1 MAAPKKWYRALAHL
15 SISRPAA
22 SDPKGMPMA
31 DLIPKGE
38 KVQLDEETAQRFLTG
53 HRVPVIRPA
62 EDDESSDPQLKAR
75 DLFGERAPAQAF
87 GARPDPPGSST
98 VTINPEV
105 ADPSDPRNAPEA
117 HDPQPDASVDP
128 ALAKGTAAKAK

>member
-1 MAAPKKWYRALAHL
+1 MGTPTKLWQALTHL

-38 KVQLDEETAQRFLTG
+38 TVRLTDEQAQGFLTR
-53 HRVPVIRPA
+53 HRIPVIRPA
-62 EDDESSDPQLKAR
+62 ADQNEAAPAIKAR

-87 GARPDPPGSST
+87 GARPDP
-98 VTINPEV
+98 
-105 ADPSDPRNAPEA
+105 ADASKVIVNEAVPDPADPRNAPEA
-117 HDPQPDASVDP
+117 HDPQTDLSVDP
-128 ALAKGTAAKAK
+128 DAAKDR